1 MNYIIAAGAIVAIQV
16 AYVVW
21 GTFRKRALVHDIV
34 HDNLNYAANI
44 GMFAM
49 TTPQE
54 VAYMLQCFGNC
65 EDLTYA
71 EMLPYVR
78 KWMRARGLTT

>member
-1 MNYIIAAGAIVAIQV
+1 MNYIIAAGAIVAIQM

-21 GTFRKRALVHDIV
+21 GTYRKRALVHNTV
-34 HDNLNYAANI
+34 FDNLNDGWCIHNEI
-44 GMFAM
+44 DL
-49 TTPQE
+49 TPE
-54 VAYMLQCFGNC
+54 SVAHDLQCFGNC